1 MQLSHTK
8 RPTEHCLSG
17 KIARTFLGICES
29 AVRDLAQHVGCNI
42 QHASMLF
49 SKIVSLIRV
58 FLLCRAGN
66 RHYYIVV
73 GCAIHEHI
81 TAWSTSYMCTNI
93 TVNVSKNVI
102 CLSKSKEPLLLLEMY
117 ACCLASDTT
126 WYANAL
132 VEPARA
138 YNYIVVICNARF

>member
-8 RPTEHCLSG
+8 GPTGLCVSG
-17 KIARTFLGICES
+17 KIARALLGTCKS
-29 AVRDLAQHVGCNI
+29 AVRDLAQHVVCNI

-73 GCAIHEHI
+73 ECAIHEHI

-102 CLSKSKEPLLLLEMY
+102 CLSKSKEPLLLLDIY

-138 YNYIVVICNARF
+138 YIVVICNARC